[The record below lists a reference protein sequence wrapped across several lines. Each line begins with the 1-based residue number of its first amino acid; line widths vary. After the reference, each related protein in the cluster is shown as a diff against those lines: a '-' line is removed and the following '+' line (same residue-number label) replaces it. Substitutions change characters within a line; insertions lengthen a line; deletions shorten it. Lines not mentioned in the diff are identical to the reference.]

1 MFKVQ
6 RHACPVRI
14 DTYCSAVVATLAYC
28 ANQTIISF
36 SEAVFNRQRTWDE
49 VQGDMR
55 NSKVMQLVFSRH
67 IRQTFVSSVPDF
79 HKEYGDWLDN
89 IVMFLGKYWDELYRD
104 PDREERVESIL
115 YGQTNLNMFHFE
127 FVRKEGSSTP
137 THVNVRLRD
146 NDGTL
151 LNVQPVEFEI
161 GTSKIADFM
170 GIPDYPVFGE
180 IKTTDN
186 FLTKKPKEIGIIY
199 TRMDTDF
206 PTLSSG
212 HFTQLRYDT

>member
-14 DTYCSAVVATLAYC
+14 DTYSSAVASTLAYC
-28 ANQTIISF
+28 ANQTILSF
-36 SEAVFNRQRTWDE
+36 SEAAFNGQRSWDE
-49 VQGDMR
+49 IQSDMQ

-104 PDREERVESIL
+104 PSREERAKNIL

-127 FVRKEGSSTP
+127 FVRKDGNPIP

-151 LNVQPVEFEI
+151 LDVQPVEFEI
-161 GTSKIADFM
+161 GTSEIVDFM
-170 GIPDYPVFGE
+170 DIPDYPVFGE

-186 FLTKKPKEIGIIY
+186 FLTKKPKVISIIY
-199 TRMDTDF
+199 TRMDVEF
-206 PTLSSG
+206 PTLPSG